1 MPEYANKLV
10 GEQRRILELRPG
22 ITGPA
27 TLEYA
32 DEKEKLASVPDPQRY
47 NNKKLWPDKVKL
59 NLEH

>member
-32 DEKEKLASVPDPQRY
+32 DKRKNLHRY
-47 NNKKLWPDKVKL
+47 LTRRDIITRNFGQIRSS
-59 NLEH
+59 